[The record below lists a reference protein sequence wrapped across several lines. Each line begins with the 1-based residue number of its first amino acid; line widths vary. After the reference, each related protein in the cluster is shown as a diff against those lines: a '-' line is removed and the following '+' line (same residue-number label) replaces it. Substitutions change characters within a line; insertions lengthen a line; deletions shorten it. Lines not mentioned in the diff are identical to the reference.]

1 LFGAQ
6 FYILDA
12 TFSMRAGPMHR
23 IPLVVLALVLA
34 AGGSVQ
40 AQNPT
45 PNPAQARPSGPPPS
59 GIGEVTGTVVDTA
72 DKAPVARASI
82 TVRTKADSVLVTG
95 AYTGTDGGFR
105 VQGLRPG
112 AYYLRAVSIG
122 FKPKN
127 YTFEITDAAPRANV
141 GPVPLTRIAVTLQSV
156 QVEGERPLVVIE
168 PDRNTYRAKDIAPAA
183 ANASDV
189 LQATPSVEVDADG
202 KVSLRGNENV
212 AVQINGRPTPIRG
225 TQLAAY
231 LKQIPANIVERIEV
245 VPNPSAKYDPEGMAG
260 IINIVLKANTDL
272 GLSGGLNTGFA
283 NAGRFNAGTNLGYQQ
298 GALTLFGTY
307 GFNSDD
313 RGIIGIN
320 DRERFDPTGAPL
332 SFTNQDIEGRNKN
345 AGHNFSTNVDY
356 KLTDKDVISNALS
369 VNKRHS
375 SDGSLAGYTELDAD
389 QAFLDRYL
397 VDRGARGKGL
407 VFDNS
412 LSWKRTIEPR
422 KHELST
428 EIRFNRAKDED
439 NTLLWRDPQNADGT
453 SAGPPIEG
461 ELDATH
467 AVTRQLTGQLD
478 YTRPLAAKTKLE
490 TGLKETVRLL
500 DRDFLVTKDALG
512 DGNWVTSNLSNTFN
526 FDERVHAGYGVLSQT
541 VGKFDLQ
548 AGLRAEFANRT
559 FELAN
564 AQSYPYKYH
573 SLFPSGVI
581 MYKPGE
587 QSQIKV
593 SYSRRIRRPGTQ
605 ELNPFPVFFDQQ
617 NVFIGNP
624 RLNPEYTDAFEL
636 GLSKSGSLGSIQ
648 LSPFY
653 RHTTDVIR
661 VDINTAA
668 VIDGREVTA
677 VSFQNLD
684 KADSW
689 GTDLNGNLRLGPKF
703 NAFAG
708 FNLFKMVTDGGSQSA
723 LSSNA
728 VTWSYRINATS
739 AVTPTVTLQAN
750 YFYRAPVNIEKGR
763 FSSMQMTNLTLRKK
777 LDGDNMSVAV
787 RFQDPFDT
795 MKFRIVAGDDNL
807 TQTTARKFGVR
818 ATYVTFQ
825 WNYGQAPKIRPPRE
839 EPAQPAPVFP

>member
-1 LFGAQ
+1 MKR
-6 FYILDA
+6 IL
-12 TFSMRAGPMHR
+12 SY
-23 IPLVVLALVLA
+23 VLALVLA
-34 AGGSVQ
+34 AVGSVQ

-45 PNPAQARPSGPPPS
+45 PAQARPSGPPPS
-59 GIGEVTGTVVDTA
+59 AIGEVLGTVVDTA
-72 DKAPVARASI
+72 DKAPVPRASI

-95 AYTGTDGGFR
+95 AYTGPDGGFR

-127 YTFEITDAAPRANV
+127 YTFEVTDAAPRANV
-141 GPVPLTRIAVTLQSV
+141 GSVPLTRIAITLQSV
-156 QVEGERPLVVIE
+156 QVAGERPLVVIE

-183 ANASDV
+183 SNASDV

-283 NAGRFNAGTNLGYQQ
+283 TASRFNAGTNLGYQQ

-307 GFNSDD
+307 GYNADD
-313 RGIIGIN
+313 RGIVGIN
-320 DRERFDPTGAPL
+320 DRERYDLTGAPM
-332 SFTNQDIEGRNKN
+332 SFTNQDIFGRNNN
-345 AGHNFSTNVDY
+345 AGHNVSTNIDY
-356 KLTDKDVISNALS
+356 KLSEKDVISNAFS

-375 SDGSLAGYTELDAD
+375 NDGALAGYLELDAN
-389 QAFLDRYL
+389 QAFLDRY
-397 VDRGARGKGL
+397 VMDRNTKSKGL

-422 KHELST
+422 KHELSA
-428 EIRFNRAKDED
+428 EVRFNRAKDD
-439 NTLLWRDPQNADGT
+439 DDMLLWREPKNPDGT
-453 SAGPPIEG
+453 SSGPAIEG
-461 ELDATH
+461 ERDVTD
-467 AVTRQLTGQLD
+467 AVTRQITGQLD

-500 DRDFLVTKDALG
+500 DRDFFVSKDDLG
-512 DGNWVTSNLSNTFN
+512 DGNWVTSNLSNKFN
-526 FDERVHAGYGVLSQT
+526 FDERVHAGYGVLSQS

-548 AGLRAEFANRT
+548 AGLRAEFSNRT
-559 FELAN
+559 FDLASS
-564 AQSYPYKYH
+564 QSYPYKYH

-624 RLNPEYTDAFEL
+624 RLNPEYTDALEL
-636 GLSKSGSLGSIQ
+636 GFSKSGQLGSIQ

-661 VDINTAA
+661 VNINTAD
-668 VIDGREVTA
+668 VIDGREVTS

-689 GTDLNGNLRLGPKF
+689 GTDLNGNLRMGPKF

-728 VTWSYRINATS
+728 VTWSYRVNATS
-739 AVTPTVTLQAN
+739 SITPTVTLQAN

-763 FSSMQMTNLTLRKK
+763 FSAMQMTNLTLRKK

-787 RFQDPFDT
+787 RFQDPFNT
-795 MKFRIVAGDDNL
+795 MRFRIVAGDDNL
-807 TQTTARKFGVR
+807 TQRTARRFGVR
-818 ATYVTFQ
+818 GTFVTFQ
-825 WNYGQAPKIRPPRE
+825 WNYGKEPKIRPPRE
-839 EPAQPAPVFP
+839 EPAQPAPVFQ

>member
-1 LFGAQ
+1 
-6 FYILDA
+6 
-12 TFSMRAGPMHR
+12 MNR
-23 IPLVVLALVLA
+23 IASVVFALLLSVA
-34 AGGSVQ
+34 GSVS

-45 PNPAQARPSGPPPS
+45 QARPSGPPPS
-59 GIGEVTGTVVDTA
+59 GNGEVLGTVVDTA

-82 TVRTKADSVLVTG
+82 TIRNKADSALVTG
-95 AYTGTDGGFR
+95 AYTTADGAFR
-105 VQGLRPG
+105 IQGLRPG
-112 AYYLRAVSIG
+112 SYYLRAVSIG
-122 FKPKN
+122 FRPRN
-127 YTFEITDAAPRANV
+127 YTFDITDAAPRANV
-141 GPVPLTRIAVTLQSV
+141 GAIPLTKIAITLQSV
-156 QVEGERPLVVIE
+156 QVAGERPMMAIE
-168 PDRNTYRAKDIAPAA
+168 PDRNSYRAKDIAPAA

-231 LKQIPANIVERIEV
+231 LKQLPANIVERIEV

-283 NAGRFNAGTNLGYQQ
+283 TMSRFNTGTNLGYQS

-320 DRERFDPTGAPL
+320 DRERFDASGAPM
-332 SFTNQDIEGRNKN
+332 SFTNQDIDGRNKN
-345 AGHNFSTNVDY
+345 AGHNVSTNIDY

-369 VNKRHS
+369 FNRRHS
-375 SDGSLAGYTELDAD
+375 SDGSLAGYTELDAN
-389 QAFLDRYL
+389 QAFLDRY
-397 VDRGARGKGL
+397 VMNRGNQGKGL
-407 VFDNS
+407 VIDNS

-428 EIRFNRAKDED
+428 EVRFNRTKDDD
-439 NTLLWRDPQNADGT
+439 NMLLWREPQNADGT
-453 SAGPPIEG
+453 TAGSRIQG
-461 ELDATH
+461 ERDVTDAL
-467 AVTRQLTGQLD
+467 TRQLTAQLD
-478 YTRPLAAKTKLE
+478 YTRPLTPKTKLE
-490 TGLKETVRLL
+490 TGLKETIRLL
-500 DRDFLVTKDALG
+500 DRDFDVAKDALG
-512 DGNWVTSNLSNTFN
+512 DGNWIPSNLSNTFT

-559 FELAN
+559 FDLA
-564 AQSYPYKYH
+564 AQSYPYDYH

-636 GLSKSGSLGSIQ
+636 GLSKSGSLGSLQ

-653 RHTTDVIR
+653 RHTSDVIR
-661 VDINTAA
+661 VNINTTD
-668 VIDGREVTA
+668 VIDGREVTS
-677 VSFQNLD
+677 VSFENLD

-689 GTDLNGNLRLGPKF
+689 GTDLNGSLRLGPKF
-703 NAFAG
+703 NGFAG
-708 FNLFKMVTDGGSQSA
+708 LNLYKMVTDGGSQSA

-728 VTWSYRINATS
+728 VTWSYRVNVTS

-750 YFYRAPVNIEKGR
+750 YWYRAPVNIEKGR
-763 FSSMQMTNLTLRKK
+763 FSAMQMTNITLRKK

-787 RFQDPFDT
+787 RFADPFDT
-795 MKFRIVAGDDNL
+795 MKFRVQAGDDAL
-807 TQTTARKFGVR
+807 TQITARKFGVR
-818 ATYVTFQ
+818 ATYFTFQ

>member
-1 LFGAQ
+1 MNR
-6 FYILDA
+6 
-12 TFSMRAGPMHR
+12 TP
-23 IPLVVLALVLA
+23 VVLALVLA
-34 AGGSVQ
+34 AAGSVQ
-40 AQNPT
+40 AQNQP
-45 PNPAQARPSGPPPS
+45 QARPSGPPPS
-59 GIGEVTGTVVDTA
+59 GIGEVLGTVVDTA

-82 TVRTKADSVLVTG
+82 TIRNKADSSLVTG
-95 AYTGTDGGFR
+95 GYSGQDGAFR

-127 YTFEITDAAPRANV
+127 YTFAVTEAAPRVNMGSVA
-141 GPVPLTRIAVTLQSV
+141 LTRVAVNLQAV
-156 QVEGERPLVVIE
+156 QVSGERPLVVIE

-189 LQATPSVEVDADG
+189 LANTPSVEVDADG

-212 AVQINGRPTPIRG
+212 AIQINGRPTPIRG
-225 TQLAAY
+225 PQLAAY
-231 LKQIPANIVERIEV
+231 LKQLPANIVERVEV

-272 GLSGGLNTGFA
+272 GLSGGLNAGFA
-283 NAGRFNAGTNLGYQQ
+283 NAGRFNAGTNLGYQE

-313 RGIIGIN
+313 RAIVGIN
-320 DRERFDPTGAPL
+320 DRERFDPTGVPM
-332 SFTNQDIEGRNKN
+332 SFTNQDIFGRNIN
-345 AGHNFSTNVDY
+345 AGHNFSTNIDY
-356 KLTDKDVISNALS
+356 KLTDKDVITNAFS
-369 VNKRHS
+369 VNKRHTN
-375 SDGSLAGYTELDAD
+375 DASLAGYVELDAN
-389 QAFLDRYL
+389 QIFLDRYAM
-397 VDRGARGKGL
+397 DRNTKSKGL

-422 KHELST
+422 KHELTT
-428 EIRFNRAKDED
+428 EIRFNRAHDED
-439 NTLLWRDPQNADGT
+439 NLLLLREPQNPDGT
-453 SAGPPIEG
+453 SSGPAFEG
-461 ELDATH
+461 ERDLTD
-467 AVTRQLTGQLD
+467 AVTRQITGQLD
-478 YTRPLAAKTKLE
+478 YTRTLAPKTKLE
-490 TGLKETVRLL
+490 SGLKETVRLL
-500 DRDFLVTKDALG
+500 DRDFNVTKDPLG
-512 DGNWVTSNLSNTFN
+512 DGNWVASNLSNTFN
-526 FDERVHAGYGVLSQT
+526 FDERTHAGYGVLSQS

-548 AGLRAEFANRT
+548 AGLRAEFSDRT
-559 FELAN
+559 FDLAGS
-564 AQSYPYKYH
+564 SYPYKYH
-573 SLFPSGVI
+573 SLFPSGVV

-587 QSQIKV
+587 QSQIKA

-636 GLSKSGSLGSIQ
+636 GFSKSGQLGSIQ

-668 VIDGREVTA
+668 VIDGREVTS

-689 GTDLNGNLRLGPKF
+689 GTDLNGNLRMGPKF

-728 VTWSYRINATS
+728 VTWSYRVNATS
-739 AVTPTVTLQAN
+739 SITPTVLLQAN
-750 YFYRAPVNIEKGR
+750 YFYRAPVKIEKGR
-763 FSSMQMTNLTLRKK
+763 FSAMQMTNITVRKK
-777 LDGDNMSVAV
+777 IDGDNMSLAV
-787 RFQDPFDT
+787 RFADPFNT

-807 TQTTARKFGVR
+807 TQTTARRFGVR

-825 WNYGQAPKIRPPRE
+825 WNYGQAPKIRAPRE